1 MVIISAILFNL
12 IRHENSVVIFYK
24 IYVTKIDFDNI
35 SSQIILCMIILINKI
50 PKKKKRKMIIF
61 PFQVF
66 CIIIMIFKY

>member
-35 SSQIILCMIILINKI
+35 SSQIILCMIILFDKI
-50 PKKKKRKMIIF
+50 PKKKGK
-61 PFQVF
+61 
-66 CIIIMIFKY
+66 